1 MTALPIVKVE
11 QKKNIVKDTIQ
22 KFLLQAL
29 HKELEKKHSCSFE
42 PIYQAV
48 EKKKKELEKK
58 LVHRFSKMYVTKAP
72 DYLMKDEPDN
82 RTKILENLLKLLGGS
97 RYSSTS

>member
-1 MTALPIVKVE
+1 LKDAL
-11 QKKNIVKDTIQ
+11 QRY
-22 KFLLQAL
+22 LLKAL
-29 HKELEKKHSCSFE
+29 HKELAKKHSCSFE
-42 PIYQAV
+42 PIKYAV
-48 EKKKKELEKK
+48 EKKKKEQEAR

-97 RYSSTS
+97 RYSTTS